1 MRVRTDTPSR
11 LFMKGVSFLL
21 FIYLFMV
28 NLLCLRS
35 FKQETVL
42 LLLFFSAFLS
52 EIQKWRIVNFKNTI
66 SGTCLDIASET
77 IDTFSLSL

>member
-52 EIQKWRIVNFKNTI
+52 ELQKWRIVNFKNTI
-66 SGTCLDIASET
+66 SGTRLDIASET